1 MNGFLV
7 PANAKRGTL
16 IFNIFRPFDLIMF
29 GTGMAVTLL
38 LLVLVD
44 SNNTIMILLSCLPV
58 GVTGQ
63 YLIIIMSYV
72 LYKVYLDFSQKEEI
86 IYGEVG
92 VFMKNSA
99 TTKNSSKY
107 TEDWLPIKSIANG
120 AIILD
125 NKQKVTGI
133 KIKPRNIFILDQ
145 GTQDNTIIALKN
157 FYNTIDFEF
166 WLISADRPVDLNNY
180 LARLQLL
187 YNQTPNPAV
196 RKLINQDIDKAND
209 FMNNNIT
216 DTEYYILFKDKN
228 DDLIQKRLRTLITGL
243 ASAGLEAK
251 QVSNDD
257 LRIILDNFLNS
268 GMTTNFGTVI
278 A

>member
-1 MNGFLV
+1 MTSLQTTV
-7 PANAKRGTL
+7 K
-16 IFNIFRPFDLIMF
+16 
-29 GTGMAVTLL
+29 
-38 LLVLVD
+38 
-44 SNNTIMILLSCLPV
+44 NN
-58 GVTGQ
+58 
-63 YLIIIMSYV
+63 
-72 LYKVYLDFSQKEEI
+72 
-86 IYGEVG
+86 
-92 VFMKNSA
+92 
-99 TTKNSSKY
+99 SKY
-107 TEDWLPIKSIANG
+107 TEDWLPIRNISNG
-120 AIILD
+120 MIVLE
-125 NKQKVTGI
+125 NKKKVTGV
-133 KIKPRNIFILDQ
+133 KIRPRNIFILDQ
-145 GTQDNTIIALKN
+145 SSQDSTLIALKN

-187 YNQTPNPAV
+187 YNQTSNPAV

-216 DTEYYILFKDKN
+216 DTEYYILFKEKN

-243 ASAGLEAK
+243 ANSGLEAV

-257 LRIILDNFLNS
+257 LRVILDNFLNS

>member
-1 MNGFLV
+1 MTSLQTTV
-7 PANAKRGTL
+7 K
-16 IFNIFRPFDLIMF
+16 
-29 GTGMAVTLL
+29 
-38 LLVLVD
+38 
-44 SNNTIMILLSCLPV
+44 NN
-58 GVTGQ
+58 
-63 YLIIIMSYV
+63 
-72 LYKVYLDFSQKEEI
+72 
-86 IYGEVG
+86 
-92 VFMKNSA
+92 
-99 TTKNSSKY
+99 SKY
-107 TEDWLPIKSIANG
+107 TEDWLPIRNISNG
-120 AIILD
+120 MIVLD
-125 NKQKVTGI
+125 NKKKVTGV
-133 KIKPRNIFILDQ
+133 KIRPRNIFILDQ
-145 GTQDNTIIALKN
+145 SSQDSTLIALKN

-187 YNQTPNPAV
+187 YNQTSNPAV

-216 DTEYYILFKDKN
+216 DTEYYILFKEKN

-243 ASAGLEAK
+243 ANSGLEAV

-257 LRIILDNFLNS
+257 LRVILDNFLNS

>member
-1 MNGFLV
+1 
-7 PANAKRGTL
+7 
-16 IFNIFRPFDLIMF
+16 
-29 GTGMAVTLL
+29 
-38 LLVLVD
+38 
-44 SNNTIMILLSCLPV
+44 
-58 GVTGQ
+58 
-63 YLIIIMSYV
+63 
-72 LYKVYLDFSQKEEI
+72 
-86 IYGEVG
+86 
-92 VFMKNSA
+92 MKNSA

-196 RKLINQDIDKAND
+196 RKLINQDIDKAHD

-216 DTEYYILFKDKN
+216 DTEYYILFKEKN
-228 DDLIQKRLRTLITGL
+228 DDLIQKRLRTLVTGL
-243 ASAGLEAK
+243 ANAGLEAT

-278 A
+278 S